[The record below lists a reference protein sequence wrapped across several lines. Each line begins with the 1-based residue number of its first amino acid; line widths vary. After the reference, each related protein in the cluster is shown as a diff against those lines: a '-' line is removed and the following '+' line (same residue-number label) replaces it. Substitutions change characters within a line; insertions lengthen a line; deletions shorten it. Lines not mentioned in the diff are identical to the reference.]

1 MANTLTRR
9 SFMLGATASMGLLAS
24 PPASLPASASQRDSG
39 RADRLRYQGLAGIV
53 LYPELA
59 DALGYMAPL
68 KLDWV
73 GNTIS
78 GPQDLQAAT
87 TGDTDFGEAFNGAIM
102 KLVAAGAAVKAV
114 LAYGGADKLT
124 SGGIFVN
131 KASPLRN
138 PRDLIGKTI
147 GVNTLMAEHE
157 CFIEQYLQANGL
169 TDAEIRSIILVAI
182 PPVVA
187 EQALRH
193 GRVDA
198 VVLSNVFREVA
209 LQHNDLLELT
219 TEYALYGAGNTDSII
234 LRNSYMQ
241 AWPQSARHFTEATA
255 RAITW
260 AQTTPPEDVR
270 KFLTSLIKSRN
281 RGESTLPAQH
291 WRSTSVVTRGGYI
304 RPEDFA
310 RFQPWYAWRGDSRTA
325 SLPAGTFYTNA
336 FNPEQSAQEIVPL

>member
-1 MANTLTRR
+1 MKVSLSRR
-9 SFMLGATASMGLLAS
+9 SFMFGTSVSMGLLAS
-24 PPASLPASASQRDSG
+24 TSVSANQKDSG
-39 RADRLRYQGLAGIV
+39 RGDRLRYQGLAGII

-59 DALGYMAPL
+59 DALGYLAPL
-68 KLDWV
+68 KLEWV
-73 GNTIS
+73 GNTTS

-102 KLVAAGAAVKAV
+102 KLIVSGAPVKAV

-124 SGGIFVN
+124 SGSIFVR
-131 KASPLRN
+131 KASSLRA

-169 TDAEIRSIILVAI
+169 TDTEIRSIILVAI

-234 LRNSYMQ
+234 LRNSYME

-255 RAITW
+255 RAISW
-260 AQTTPPEDVR
+260 AQTTPPDHVR
-270 KFLTSLIKSRN
+270 TFLISLIKNRK
-281 RGESTLPAQH
+281 RGESTLPARY

-310 RFQPWYAWRGDSRTA
+310 RFQPWYAWRGDTRTA
-325 SLPAGTFYTNA
+325 TLPADTFYTNT
-336 FNPEQSAQEIVPL
+336 FNPEQTAQVITPL